1 MQPETLP
8 DKRDSFSLYEQNKI
22 ILTYRNA
29 FSLTKTI
36 FPHLKQALNAGQV
49 QILRCTAVKPNGIQN
64 STWKYLK
71 YNCLVIL
78 LKIKR
83 EHVGIF

>member
-22 ILTYRNA
+22 ILTCRNV

-49 QILRCTAVKPNGIQN
+49 QILRCTAVKPNEIQN
-64 STWKYLK
+64 ST
-71 YNCLVIL
+71 
-78 LKIKR
+78 
-83 EHVGIF
+83 